1 MQSLA
6 IALECLFMDFK
17 NKSQGQVYTLEWEQ
31 KYWVKEKK
39 KNKTKEK
46 RKEKRR
52 GGEKKRKEEEEEG
65 GGLSKAIAVKKSLSN
80 NSRTFSYKYS
90 NILGITYIT
99 SL

>member
-39 KNKTKEK
+39 KKKNERKKKGKKE
-46 RKEKRR
+46 
-52 GGEKKRKEEEEEG
+52 GGREKKKG
-65 GGLSKAIAVKKSLSN
+65 GGGGRRRVI
-80 NSRTFSYKYS
+80 
-90 NILGITYIT
+90 
-99 SL
+99 